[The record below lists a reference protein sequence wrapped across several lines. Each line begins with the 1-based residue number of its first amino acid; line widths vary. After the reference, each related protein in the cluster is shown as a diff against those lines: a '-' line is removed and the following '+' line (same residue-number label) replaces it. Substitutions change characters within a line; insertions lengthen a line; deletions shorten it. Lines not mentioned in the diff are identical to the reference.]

1 MREVAQH
8 ACLGGRPRPVR
19 VYTGKPGSE
28 AGIGGA
34 RDGEERE
41 EGVEHSAA
49 VVGVLGC
56 DEVDVLKAEL
66 DGGVVRDGVDETMD
80 GFGVGKGNGGVIR
93 QYPLHDFG
101 VSLRRT

>member
-66 DGGVVRDGVDETMD
+66 DGGVVGNGFDEALY
-80 GFGVGKGNGGVIR
+80 GFGVSEGDGGIVG